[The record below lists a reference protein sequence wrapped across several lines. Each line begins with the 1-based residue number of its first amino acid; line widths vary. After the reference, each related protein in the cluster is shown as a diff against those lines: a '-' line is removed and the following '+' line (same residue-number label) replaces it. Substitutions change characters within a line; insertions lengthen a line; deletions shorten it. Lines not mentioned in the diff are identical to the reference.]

1 MKRNSNKLPKDILNA
16 AAQITSRDADIQI
29 PAYVHKEYIAYHDK
43 IDCEKYDCKKVI
55 EQSKKSL
62 NDKNEDEVIKMKLL
76 FLLGHFAT
84 KECFDILMAYIS
96 NPESNL
102 KEWAL
107 LALKDLQLH
116 IENEVYEGDKDMI
129 MSPMGGK
136 GNMARYFVVIGSKQN
151 KELNT
156 AAKKIIAEDLFSTTT
171 NEFSQVEEIEFGRNY
186 VFFTILISFDIAS
199 QKVIDAFLDKISKE
213 KGILKYHFFIV
224 NTHKITKK
232 EIKEYL
238 QMDEVKKL

>member
-55 EQSKKSL
+55 EQSEKSL
-62 NDKNEDEVIKMKLL
+62 NDKNEDEMIKMKLL

-116 IENEVYEGDKDMI
+116 IENEVYEG
-129 MSPMGGK
+129 
-136 GNMARYFVVIGSKQN
+136 
-151 KELNT
+151 
-156 AAKKIIAEDLFSTTT
+156 
-171 NEFSQVEEIEFGRNY
+171 
-186 VFFTILISFDIAS
+186 
-199 QKVIDAFLDKISKE
+199 
-213 KGILKYHFFIV
+213 
-224 NTHKITKK
+224 
-232 EIKEYL
+232 
-238 QMDEVKKL
+238 